1 MLVSSPLTSTT
12 LFSSR
17 VGNVCYF
24 VTPEGVH
31 SSTLLSLPGSL
42 SPVHPMPA
50 TSMSLYKSLNQKPYD
65 DGHLYAALI
74 RSAAGGCPELPPWIH
89 SPHSRPTT
97 ASRQKRERC
106 PPLCVE
112 YSQLCSLHSS
122 CQQVFHF
129 QWPVANHLGETFIL
143 NQISKRKR
151 WLKYP
156 RVKMQ
161 TEKEC
166 DVLIVLLYGTYRG
179 VIGQDVIIFID
190 KYLQTFLCTF
200 TNFEG
205 L

>member
-1 MLVSSPLTSTT
+1 MIHYSSLLRVRLVSSPPTSTT

-31 SSTLLSLPGSL
+31 SSTLLSSPGSL

-97 ASRQKRERC
+97 ASRQQRERC
-106 PPLCVE
+106 PPLCIE

-129 QWPVANHLGETFIL
+129 QCQSPWRDFYFKSNIQMQKVIKVSKGENAN
-143 NQISKRKR
+143 RKSVR
-151 WLKYP
+151 YP
-156 RVKMQ
+156 YRS
-161 TEKEC
+161 
-166 DVLIVLLYGTYRG
+166 VLCIQKSHWTGCHYFHR
-179 VIGQDVIIFID
+179 
-190 KYLQTFLCTF
+190 
-200 TNFEG
+200 
-205 L
+205 